1 MIRLA
6 GRLWIGFLLALTL
19 AQGQTSSSPNIAPDT
34 NDTQLSEE
42 DYAIA
47 TAAISRIFGEAHPE
61 KLLLIDQTS
70 TGFPPGMAAM
80 TQFAGR
86 AQPLLAQVPKD
97 AKDQFEARKKSR
109 LKIDPTQLR
118 TSFQINTV
126 SDDEANRLVGKGSG
140 WESFHKSYPNTP
152 GITLFSLPGI
162 SSDHTKALIYVGNSC
177 DMLCGNGYF
186 VLLGKDGD
194 HWKVLD
200 KVMIWIS

>member
-47 TAAISRIFGEAHPE
+47 TAAISRIFGEAYLE

-109 LKIDPTQLR
+109 LKIDLTQLR

-126 SDDEANRLVGKGSG
+126 SDDEQTVWSGRALDGSP
-140 WESFHKSYPNTP
+140 STRATQ
-152 GITLFSLPGI
+152 TLPVSRCSRFPAS
-162 SSDHTKALIYVGNSC
+162 ALITRKPSS
-177 DMLCGNGYF
+177 M
-186 VLLGKDGD
+186 
-194 HWKVLD
+194 
-200 KVMIWIS
+200 